1 MAMERSVDG
10 PGGRRG
16 WWEADVD
23 VDGPGG
29 RSGADYR
36 FSVDGGP
43 ARPDPRSSWQPEGV
57 HGPSRLVDHA
67 AFDWGDDERPALD
80 LRTAVLYEVHIGTFT
95 AGGTFDSAI
104 ERLDDLVGLGID
116 AVEVMPVAQFS
127 GDRGW
132 GYDGVDLYAPQH
144 SYGGPEG
151 LKRFVAACHAR
162 RLAVVLDVV
171 YNHFGPEG
179 AYAPQFAPYVVDGR
193 RTLWGDAVNFDGRDS
208 DGVRRFVVD
217 NALMWLR
224 EYRVD
229 GLRVDAVHAIDDR
242 SAVHIVEELCGR
254 VGELAAEVGRPLP
267 MIVES
272 DLNDPRFVRPVG
284 LGGYGAAA
292 AWADEFHHALHTVLT
307 GERFG
312 YYEDFGSVEQLAK
325 ALRQA
330 WVYDGCY
337 SSFRRAVHGRPPA
350 GLSGE
355 QFVVSLQNHDQIG
368 NRAGGERITDL
379 CGVDRAKIGAALLFT
394 SPFVPLLFQGEDWG
408 ASAPFL
414 YFTDHRDPDLAGSV
428 LSGRREE
435 FAAFGWRPDEVPDPQ
450 DPATFMRSKLDW
462 SERSR
467 PPHAGL
473 LEWYRSLIGLRRR
486 VPDVG
491 TGPLG
496 SVATRWSEDPPWLV
510 VERGAV
516 TVAVNLHGG
525 PITLDLDPSRPAG
538 VLLSNPPD
546 LTPSTDGSIVLPDDS
561 VAILGRHPVNLRC

>member
-1 MAMERSVDG
+1 
-10 PGGRRG
+10 
-16 WWEADVD
+16 
-23 VDGPGG
+23 
-29 RSGADYR
+29 
-36 FSVDGGP
+36 
-43 ARPDPRSSWQPEGV
+43 V
-57 HGPSRLVDHA
+57 HGPSRVVDHA
-67 AFDWGDDERPALD
+67 GFDWGDDERPGLD
-80 LRTAVLYEVHIGTFT
+80 LRTAVLSEVHIGTFT
-95 AGGTFDSAI
+95 PGGTFDSAI

-127 GDRGW
+127 GERGW
-132 GYDGVDLYAPQH
+132 GYDGVDLYAPQR
-144 SYGGPEG
+144 SYGGPDG
-151 LKRFVAACHAR
+151 FKRFVVACHAR
-162 RLAVVLDVV
+162 GLAVVLDVV

-193 RTLWGDAVNFDGRDS
+193 RTLWGDSVNFDGRDS

-224 EYRVD
+224 DYHVD

-254 VGELAAEVGRPLP
+254 VGDLAAEVGRPLP
-267 MIVES
+267 VIVES
-272 DLNDPRFVRPVG
+272 DLNDPRFVRPVSQ
-284 LGGYGAAA
+284 GGYGADA

-325 ALRQA
+325 AVRQA

-337 SSFRRAVHGRPPA
+337 SCFRRAIHGRPPA

-368 NRAGGERITDL
+368 NRAVGERLTDL
-379 CGVDRAKIGAALLFT
+379 TSVDRVKIGAALLLT
-394 SPFVPLLFQGEDWG
+394 SPFVPLLFQGEEWG
-408 ASAPFL
+408 ASSPFQ
-414 YFTDHRDPDLAGSV
+414 YFTDHHDPDVAGSV

-435 FAAFGWRPDEVPDPQ
+435 FAAFGWRSEQVPDPQ
-450 DPATFMRSKLDW
+450 DPATFERSKLDW

-473 LEWYRSLIGLRRR
+473 LEWYRSLIALRRR
-486 VPDVG
+486 LPDLG
-491 TGPLG
+491 TGRLDT
-496 SVATRWSEDPPWLV
+496 VRTRWSEDPPWLV

-516 TVAVNLHGG
+516 MVVVNLHDG
-525 PITLDLDPSRPAG
+525 PVTVDIDRSRPAG
-538 VLLSNPPD
+538 VLLSNPVG
-546 LTPSTDGSIVLPDDS
+546 LTPPDGVITLPADG
-561 VAILGRHPVNLRC
+561 VALLGP